1 MDITTKDVSYDDFA
15 ANASNPRKF
24 GARCKYMI
32 MNGVLAF
39 NIIGVTS
46 DLPFS
51 GYEVIDENGNKNVK
65 VTIVDLMCNE
75 EFSLG
80 YMSMG
85 V

>member
-1 MDITTKDVSYDDFA
+1 MDTVIKDVPYDRFATSA
-15 ANASNPRKF
+15 ANPRMF
-24 GARCKYMI
+24 GIACKRMI

-39 NIIGVTS
+39 HIVGVTG

-51 GYEVIDENGNKNVK
+51 GNEVIDENGNKNVT
-65 VTIVDLMCNE
+65 VNIVDLMDNE